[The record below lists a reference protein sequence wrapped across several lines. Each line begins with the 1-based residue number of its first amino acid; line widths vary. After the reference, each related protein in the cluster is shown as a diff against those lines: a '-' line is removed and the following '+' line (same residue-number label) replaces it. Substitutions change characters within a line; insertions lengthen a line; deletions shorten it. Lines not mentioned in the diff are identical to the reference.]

1 VVRIGVRLPQYGS
14 TWSEIRDTAVQCEG
28 LGFDGIWVNDHFQ
41 SPGRRKRDATF
52 EALTT
57 LAGVAQHTGRAR
69 LGIAVLSA
77 SYRFAPVA
85 TKALATIDAMAPG
98 RLVVG
103 IGSGSDRA
111 EHHAYGIMFPP
122 PLARTARLELTIEV
136 MRAMAASPDG
146 ASVEGIL
153 NDAPNHPAATPPIW
167 VAAHKR
173 LGLTIAGSTCDGVIA
188 AFVSPTEFSRRR
200 AIAEQAREDAGR
212 PPMDWCLYTFA
223 LPDVP
228 ETDAWLAA
236 QARALDSTPGA
247 IRRWLAGTG
256 IVAPPDELRE
266 QLDAFAA
273 VGVTDVV
280 LAYPDR
286 MPTEAW
292 DALAQA
298 VL

>member
-1 VVRIGVRLPQYGS
+1 VRIGVRLPQYGS

-28 LGFDGIWVNDHFQ
+28 LGFDGLWVNDHFQ

-57 LAGVAQHTGRAR
+57 LAAVAQHTSRAR
-69 LGIAVLSA
+69 LGVAVLSA

-103 IGSGSDRA
+103 LGSGSDRA

-136 MRAMAASPDG
+136 MRAMGASPDG
-146 ASVEGIL
+146 ATVDGML
-153 NDAPNHPAATPPIW
+153 NDAPNHPAASPPIW

-173 LGLTIAGSTCDGVIA
+173 LGLTIAGAMGDGVVA
-188 AFVSPTEFSRRR
+188 AFTSPAEVARRR
-200 AIAEQAREDAGR
+200 AIAEAARLEAGR
-212 PPMDWCLYTFA
+212 PPMAWCLYTFA
-223 LPDVP
+223 LPDLP

-236 QARALDSTPGA
+236 QARALDSTPSA

-266 QLDAFAA
+266 RLGEYAA

-280 LAYPDR
+280 LAAPDR
-286 MPTEAW
+286 LPAEAW
-292 DALAQA
+292 SALAQA

>member
-1 VVRIGVRLPQYGS
+1 VRIGVRLPQYGS
-14 TWSEIRDTAVQCEG
+14 TWSEIRDTAIQCES
-28 LGFDGIWVNDHFQ
+28 LGFDGLWVNDHFQ
-41 SPGRRKRDATF
+41 SPGRRKNDATF

-57 LAGVAQHTGRAR
+57 LAGVAQHTNRVR
-69 LGIAVLSA
+69 LGLAVLAA

-85 TKALATIDAMAPG
+85 TKALATINAMAPG

-103 IGSGSDRA
+103 LGSGSDRA

-136 MRAMAASPDG
+136 MRAMAANPDG
-146 ASVEGIL
+146 ASVDGML
-153 NDAPNHPAATPPIW
+153 NDAPNHPAANPPIW

-173 LGLTIAGSTCDGVIA
+173 IGLTIAGAMGDGVVA
-188 AFVSPTEFSRRR
+188 AFTTPAEFARRR
-200 AIAEQAREDAGR
+200 AIADEARLAADR
-212 PPMDWCLYTFA
+212 PPLAWCLYTFA
-223 LPDVP
+223 LPLVA
-228 ETDAWLAA
+228 ETDGWLAA
-236 QARALDSTPGA
+236 QATALDSTPGA

-256 IVAPPDELRE
+256 IVAPPDELRD
-266 QLDAFAA
+266 QLREFAA

-280 LAYPDR
+280 IASPDR
-286 MPTEAW
+286 MPAEAW